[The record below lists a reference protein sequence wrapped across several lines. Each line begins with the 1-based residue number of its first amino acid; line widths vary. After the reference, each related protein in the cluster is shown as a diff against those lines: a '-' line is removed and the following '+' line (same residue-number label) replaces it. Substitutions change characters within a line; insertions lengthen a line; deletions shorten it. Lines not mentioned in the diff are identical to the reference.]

1 LKILH
6 VLYQSLPDTAGSSI
20 RSRDILMS
28 QKEVGLDV
36 LAITS
41 PFQKSLSEDVDI
53 INDISYYR
61 TYSNDES
68 LKISENKKSFFTK
81 IKKAFQIFT
90 FAQDVYK
97 LAKKENADVIHAHAT
112 FFCGLAA
119 KYASLRLG
127 VPCVYEVRSLWEERR
142 KKLST
147 SLFEKIQLASITF
160 IETLTMKLSTNVIAI
175 NKNLYENLLNRNIKK
190 EKLHIV
196 ANAVNLNIIKDTKT
210 DNKKLVF
217 GYIGSISPI
226 EGLDLLIETFNDL
239 EKEGNFDNKLLIYG
253 SGTELPKLEQIIKD
267 NNIKNVELKGH
278 VKSEDIYTA
287 YKTID
292 VIVNPRKKSKIAD
305 TVTPL
310 KPLEAMG
317 NKKLVLASDVGGMK
331 ELIENEKTGYL
342 FKADDKEDLKKYLLK
357 INEDGISDKFIED
370 AYNYVKNEKSWLAN
384 GEKYKNI
391 YLDLKGLK

>member
-1 LKILH
+1 MKILH

-41 PFQKSLSEDVDI
+41 PFQKSLSKDI
-53 INDISYYR
+53 DSINNITYHR
-61 TYSNDES
+61 TYIKDES

-90 FAQDVYK
+90 FAQNVYK
-97 LAKKENADVIHAHAT
+97 LAKDERVDVVHAHAT

-119 KYASLRLG
+119 KYTSLRLG
-127 VPCVYEVRSLWEERR
+127 IPCVYEVRSLWEERR
-142 KKLST
+142 KKLTT
-147 SLFEKIQLASITF
+147 SLFEKIQLSSITF
-160 IETLTMKLSTNVIAI
+160 IETLTMKFSTNVIAI
-175 NKNLYENLLNRNIKK
+175 NKNLYENLLNRDIKK

-196 ANAVNLNIIKDTKT
+196 ANAVNLNIIKDTT
-210 DNKKLVF
+210 TNNKKIVF

-226 EGLDLLIETFNDL
+226 EGLDLLIETIHEL
-239 EKEGNFDNKLLIYG
+239 EKESNFDNKLLIYG
-253 SGTELPKLEQIIKD
+253 SGAQLPKLEKIIKEKNI
-267 NNIKNVELKGH
+267 NNVQLMGH
-278 VKSEDIYTA
+278 IKSEDIYTA

-331 ELIENEKTGYL
+331 ELITNEQTGLL
-342 FKADDKEDLKKYLLK
+342 FKADNKEELKKQLLYIK
-357 INEDGISDKFIED
+357 NEGISNKIIED
-370 AYNYVKNEKSWLAN
+370 AYNYVKK
-384 GEKYKNI
+384 
-391 YLDLKGLK
+391 